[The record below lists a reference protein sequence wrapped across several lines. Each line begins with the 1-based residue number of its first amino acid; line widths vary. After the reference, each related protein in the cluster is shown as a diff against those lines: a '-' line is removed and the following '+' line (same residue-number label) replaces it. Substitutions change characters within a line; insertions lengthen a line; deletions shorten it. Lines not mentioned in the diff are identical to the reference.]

1 MRIDKIHIDSFMG
14 KRDLTL
20 TFSRGVNILRGDN
33 ESGKSTLAEFIKFML
48 YGASA
53 RNADGAIPER
63 QRYLSFGD
71 TSFGGYMELVTA
83 SGHYRIDRT
92 IHRTQSGFRESLSIS
107 DLDKKTQVCK
117 GENAGEALLG
127 IPEQVFKKIAY
138 ISQEGEGYTG
148 GSDLGA
154 AIENLLFS
162 ADETVSTDK
171 ALKSLDALR
180 VSLRHKDG
188 KGGQHCDMENEREAL
203 KARLEKALSD
213 NSEIIA
219 KEGSLLETQRRIAE
233 NKTEYSRSR
242 KLCELYDNYIAHT
255 RFARLDETITEEN
268 ALAEETEALE
278 KTFDGFAP
286 DGEYLGRLRQTAE
299 QMRAADLQ
307 VRAAKD
313 KAENAA
319 RARAAAEEA
328 VTEEGD
334 TQALQES
341 AAKVSGAQKATKVLT
356 ALGVLLLAAAAIC
369 FCAAYLM
376 RLDSLWYAVAAGGAL
391 LGALP
396 VALGIGKRKRTDRLL
411 RSFGATSAYELLE
424 KVQETKESAVRKQE
438 AFARARETESAAN
451 ALLATEKKRLEALKE
466 ALHTEAARL
475 HGDGGDPDA
484 LFSAVEQYIAQSE
497 ALSSK
502 AALLADRK
510 KQLRSETAAYDR
522 ASVEEM
528 LSAVGDLTVFEKL
541 DITEYSRKRD
551 FCENAIAALEIKRGD
566 LEKSLAALHA
576 TVENPALLRAALDAL
591 GKKESAAKAKYAA
604 AELAMRSI
612 ENASAG
618 LRTRVSP
625 RLADYAGKLMAVM
638 TDGKYSE
645 LGVDGA
651 IRLSYLSEGGAHD
664 AAYLSK
670 GTRES
675 AYFALRLAL
684 ADLLCKEEK
693 LPLILDESFAHT
705 DDQRTKQMLRILMA
719 LASEDTQSFVLTC
732 HTREEKIA
740 DAVGV
745 YNLIEMQSAPAAKR

>member
-1 MRIDKIHIDSFMG
+1 MRIEKIHIDSFMG
-14 KRDLTL
+14 KRNLTL
-20 TFSRGVNILRGDN
+20 EFSTGVNILRGDN
-33 ESGKSTLAEFIKFML
+33 ESGKSTIAEFIKFML
-48 YGASA
+48 YGAAA
-53 RNADGAIPER
+53 RGVDGTIPER

-71 TSFGGYMELVTA
+71 TSFGGYMELRTA
-83 SGHYRIDRT
+83 AGRYRIDRT
-92 IHRTQSGFRESLSIS
+92 VNQTQSGFRESLAIS
-107 DLDKKTQVCK
+107 DLDKKTQVFK

-127 IPEQVFKKIAY
+127 IPEHVFKKIAY

-148 GSDLGA
+148 GADLGA

-171 ALKSLDALR
+171 ALKKLDALR
-180 VSLRHKDG
+180 VSLRHKNG
-188 KGGQHCDMENEREAL
+188 KGGMLCDLAEEREVL
-203 KARLEKALSD
+203 EERLNKALSD

-219 KEGSLLETQRRIAE
+219 KEGSLLETQRRIAD
-233 NKTEYSRSR
+233 NKTEYNRAR

-255 RFARLDETITEEN
+255 RFARLDETIAEEN
-268 ALAEETEALE
+268 ALAEETAAME

-299 QMRAADLQ
+299 QMRAADIQ
-307 VRAAKD
+307 VRASKE

-328 VTEEGD
+328 ATESRD
-334 TQALQES
+334 TASLEKS
-341 AAKVSGAQKATKVLT
+341 AEKVSAAQKATKVLT
-356 ALGVLLLAAAAIC
+356 AAGIVLLLLAAIGGCVVYLMRMESTLYAAVAVGALIGVLLLV
-369 FCAAYLM
+369 F
-376 RLDSLWYAVAAGGAL
+376 
-391 LGALP
+391 
-396 VALGIGKRKRTDRLL
+396 GILKKKNTDRLL
-411 RSFGATSAYELLE
+411 KSFGVTSAYALLE
-424 KVQETKESAVRKQE
+424 KV
-438 AFARARETESAAN
+438 RETEESAARKTEALTKAREDESAAR
-451 ALLATEKKRLEALKE
+451 ALLATEQNRLETLKD
-466 ALHTEAARL
+466 ALHAEAARL

-484 LFSAVEQYIAQSE
+484 LFDAVEQYIAQSE
-497 ALSSK
+497 ALASK

-510 KQLRSETAAYDR
+510 KQLRTETAAYDR
-522 ASVEEM
+522 ESVEKM

-551 FCENAIAALEIKRGD
+551 FCENAISALEIKRGE

-591 GKKESAAKAKYAA
+591 CKKENAAKAKYAA

-618 LRTRVSP
+618 LRTRISP

-651 IRLSYLSEGGAHD
+651 ITLSYLSEGGAHD

-705 DDQRTKQMLRILMA
+705 DDNRTKQMLRILMA
-719 LASEDTQSFVLTC
+719 LAAEDTQSLVLTC

-740 DAVGV
+740 DTVGA
-745 YNLIEMQSAPAAKR
+745 YNLIEL

>member
-1 MRIDKIHIDSFMG
+1 MG

-20 TFSRGVNILRGDN
+20 EFSAGVNILCGDN

-48 YGASA
+48 YGAAA
-53 RNADGAIPER
+53 RGIDGTIPER

-71 TSFGGYMELVTA
+71 TSFGGWMELGTA
-83 SGHYRIDRT
+83 AGRFRIDRT
-92 IHRTQSGFRESLSIS
+92 VNQTQSGFRESLAIS
-107 DLDKKTQVCK
+107 DLGKKVQVYK

-127 IPEQVFKKIAY
+127 IPEHVFKKIAY
-138 ISQEGEGYTG
+138 ISQDGEGYTG
-148 GSDLGA
+148 GADLGA

-171 ALKSLDALR
+171 ALKKLDALR
-180 VSLRHKDG
+180 VSLRHKNG
-188 KGGQHCDMENEREAL
+188 KGGMLYDLEQEREAL
-203 KARLEKALSD
+203 EMRLEKALSD

-219 KEGSLLETQRRIAE
+219 KEGSLLETQRRIAD
-233 NKTEYSRSR
+233 NKTEYNRAR

-255 RFARLDETITEEN
+255 RFVRLDETIAEEN
-268 ALAEETEALE
+268 ALIEETAALE

-307 VRAAKD
+307 VRAAKE
-313 KAENAA
+313 KAENAS

-328 VTEEGD
+328 VSDKTD
-334 TQALQES
+334 TAALES
-341 AAKVSGAQKATKVLT
+341 NAAKISSLQKASKILLAAGIVL
-356 ALGVLLLAAAAIC
+356 LLLAAAGAC
-369 FCAAYLM
+369 VVYLM
-376 RLDSLWYAVAAGGAL
+376 RMQGALYTAAAAGALVGAL
-391 LGALP
+391 LCIF
-396 VALGIGKRKRTDRLL
+396 GILQKKTASRLL
-411 RSFGATSAYELLE
+411 TAFGVSSAYALLE
-424 KVQETKESAVRKQE
+424 KVRESEEGAARK
-438 AFARARETESAAN
+438 AKALSDARESETAAKTLLSTEQQ
-451 ALLATEKKRLEALKE
+451 RLETLKE
-466 ALHTEAARL
+466 TLHAEATRL

-484 LFSAVEQYIAQSE
+484 LFDAVEKYIAETE
-497 ALSSK
+497 ALASK

-510 KQLRSETAAYDR
+510 KQLRAETAAYNR
-522 ASVEEM
+522 ETVENM
-528 LSAVGDLTVFEKL
+528 LSAIGDLTVFEKL

-551 FCENAIAALEIKRGD
+551 FCENAISALEIKRGD

-576 TVENPALLRAALDAL
+576 TVENPALLRAALDTL
-591 GKKESAAKAKYAA
+591 CKKESIAKAKYAA

-651 IRLSYLSEGGAHD
+651 ISLSYLSEGGAHD

-705 DDQRTKQMLRILMA
+705 DDRRTKQMLRILMA
-719 LASEDTQSFVLTC
+719 LAAEDTQSLVLTC
-732 HTREEKIA
+732 HTREQKIA
-740 DAVGV
+740 DTVGV
-745 YNLIEMQSAPAAKR
+745 YNLITL

>member
-1 MRIDKIHIDSFMG
+1 MRIEKIHIDSFMG

-20 TFSRGVNILRGDN
+20 EFSTGVNILRGDN
-33 ESGKSTLAEFIKFML
+33 ESGKSTIAEFIKFML
-48 YGASA
+48 YGAAA
-53 RNADGAIPER
+53 RGVDGTIPER

-71 TSFGGYMELVTA
+71 TSFGGYMELRTA
-83 SGHYRIDRT
+83 AGRYRIDRT
-92 IHRTQSGFRESLSIS
+92 VNQTQSGFRESLAIS
-107 DLDKKTQVCK
+107 DLDKKTQVFK

-127 IPEQVFKKIAY
+127 IPEHVFRKIAY

-148 GSDLGA
+148 GADLGA

-171 ALKSLDALR
+171 ALKKLDALR
-180 VSLRHKDG
+180 VSLRHKNG
-188 KGGQHCDMENEREAL
+188 KGGMLCDLAEEREAL
-203 KARLEKALSD
+203 EERLHKALSD

-219 KEGSLLETQRRIAE
+219 KEGSLLETNKRIAD
-233 NKTEYSRSR
+233 NKTEYNRAR

-255 RFARLDETITEEN
+255 RFARLDETIAEEN
-268 ALAEETEALE
+268 ALAEETAAME

-307 VRAAKD
+307 VRASKE

-328 VTEEGD
+328 VTESRD
-334 TQALQES
+334 TASLEKS
-341 AAKVSGAQKATKVLT
+341 AEKVSAAQKATKVLT
-356 ALGVLLLAAAAIC
+356 AAGIVLLLLAVIGGC
-369 FCAAYLM
+369 VVYLM
-376 RLDSLWYAVAAGGAL
+376 RMESTLYAAVAVGALIGAL
-391 LGALP
+391 LL
-396 VALGIGKRKRTDRLL
+396 VLGILKKKSTDRLL
-411 RSFGATSAYELLE
+411 RSFGVTSAYALLE
-424 KVQETKESAVRKQE
+424 KV
-438 AFARARETESAAN
+438 RETEESAARKTEALAKAREDESAAK
-451 ALLATEKKRLEALKE
+451 ALLATEENRLEALKE
-466 ALHTEAARL
+466 ALHAEAARL

-484 LFSAVEQYIAQSE
+484 LFGAVEQYIAQSE
-497 ALSSK
+497 ALASK

-510 KQLRSETAAYDR
+510 KQLRTETAAYDR
-522 ASVEEM
+522 ESVEKM

-551 FCENAIAALEIKRGD
+551 FCENAISALEIKRGE

-591 GKKESAAKAKYAA
+591 CKKENAAKAKYAA

-618 LRTRVSP
+618 LRTRISP

-651 IRLSYLSEGGAHD
+651 ITLSYLSEGGAHD

-705 DDQRTKQMLRILMA
+705 DDNRTKQMLRILMA
-719 LASEDTQSFVLTC
+719 LAAEDTQSLVLTC

-740 DAVGV
+740 DTVGA
-745 YNLIEMQSAPAAKR
+745 YNLIEL

>member
-1 MRIDKIHIDSFMG
+1 MRIEKIHIDSFMG
-14 KRDLTL
+14 KRDLTIE
-20 TFSRGVNILRGDN
+20 FSAGANILRGDN

-48 YGASA
+48 YGAAA
-53 RNADGAIPER
+53 RGVDGTIPER

-71 TSFGGYMELVTA
+71 TSFGGTMELRTA
-83 SGHYRIDRT
+83 AGRYRIDRT
-92 IHRTQSGFRESLSIS
+92 VNQTQSGFRESLAIS
-107 DLDKKTQVCK
+107 DLDKKTQVFK
-117 GENAGEALLG
+117 GENAGDALLG
-127 IPEQVFKKIAY
+127 IPEHVFKKIAY

-148 GSDLGA
+148 GADLGA
-154 AIENLLFS
+154 AIENILFS

-171 ALKSLDALR
+171 ALKKLDALR
-180 VSLRHKDG
+180 VSLRHKNG
-188 KGGQHCDMENEREAL
+188 KGGMLYDLEQERTAL
-203 KARLEKALSD
+203 EARLDKALSE

-219 KEGSLLETQRRIAE
+219 KEGSLLETQRRIAD
-233 NKTEYSRSR
+233 NKTEYNRAR

-255 RFARLDETITEEN
+255 RFARLDETIAEEN
-268 ALAEETEALE
+268 ALAEETTAME

-319 RARAAAEEA
+319 RARAAAEETS
-328 VTEEGD
+328 TEQSD
-334 TQALQES
+334 TASLEKG
-341 AAKVSGAQKATKVLT
+341 AAKVSGAEKATKVLT
-356 ALGVLLLAAAAIC
+356 VMGIVLLLLAVIVGCVVYLMRQESIWYAAAAG
-369 FCAAYLM
+369 
-376 RLDSLWYAVAAGGAL
+376 AGLVGAL
-391 LGALP
+391 LLI
-396 VALGIGKRKRTDRLL
+396 LGIAKKKNTDRLL
-411 RSFGATSAYELLE
+411 RSFGVTSAYALLE
-424 KVQETKESAVRKQE
+424 KVRETEERTARMAE
-438 AFARARETESAAN
+438 ALARAREDESAAK
-451 ALLATEKKRLEALKE
+451 AMLAAEETRLETLKE
-466 ALHTEAARL
+466 ALHAEATRL

-484 LFSAVEQYIAQSE
+484 LFGAVEQYIAQSE
-497 ALSSK
+497 ALASK

-522 ASVEEM
+522 ESVEKL

-551 FCENAIAALEIKRGD
+551 FCENAISALEIKRGE

-591 GKKESAAKAKYAA
+591 CKKENAAKEKYAA

-618 LRTRVSP
+618 LRGRVSP

-645 LGVDGA
+645 FGVDGA
-651 IRLSYLSEGGAHD
+651 ISLSYIAEGGAHD

-705 DDQRTKQMLRILMA
+705 DDHRTKQMLRILMA
-719 LASEDTQSFVLTC
+719 LAAEDTQSLVLTC

-740 DAVGV
+740 DTVGV
-745 YNLIEMQSAPAAKR
+745 YNLIEL

>member
-1 MRIDKIHIDSFMG
+1 MRIEKIHIDSFMG

-20 TFSRGVNILRGDN
+20 EFSSGVNILRGDN
-33 ESGKSTLAEFIKFML
+33 ESGKSTIAEFIKYML
-48 YGASA
+48 YGAAA
-53 RNADGAIPER
+53 RGVDGTIPER

-71 TSFGGYMELVTA
+71 TSFGGYMELRTA
-83 SGHYRIDRT
+83 AGRYRIDRT
-92 IHRTQSGFRESLSIS
+92 INQTQSGFRESLAVS
-107 DLDKKTQVCK
+107 DLDKKTQVFK

-127 IPEQVFKKIAY
+127 IPEHVFRKIAY

-148 GSDLGA
+148 GADLGA

-171 ALKSLDALR
+171 ALKKLDALR
-180 VSLRHKDG
+180 VSLRHKNG
-188 KGGQHCDMENEREAL
+188 KGGMLYDLAEEREAL
-203 KARLEKALSD
+203 EERLNKALSD

-219 KEGSLLETQRRIAE
+219 KEGSLLETNKRIAD
-233 NKTEYSRSR
+233 NKTEYNRAR

-255 RFARLDETITEEN
+255 RFARLDETIAEEN
-268 ALAEETEALE
+268 ALAEETAAME

-307 VRAAKD
+307 VRASKE

-328 VTEEGD
+328 VTESRD
-334 TQALQES
+334 TASLEKS
-341 AAKVSGAQKATKVLT
+341 AEKVSGAQKTTKVLT
-356 ALGVLLLAAAAIC
+356 AAGIVLLLLAVIGGCVVYLMRMESALYAAAAVGALI
-369 FCAAYLM
+369 
-376 RLDSLWYAVAAGGAL
+376 GAL
-391 LGALP
+391 LL
-396 VALGIGKRKRTDRLL
+396 VFGILKKKSTDRLL
-411 RSFGATSAYELLE
+411 KSFGVTSAYALLE
-424 KVQETKESAVRKQE
+424 KV
-438 AFARARETESAAN
+438 RETEESAARKTEALAKAREDESAAR
-451 ALLATEKKRLEALKE
+451 ALLATEENRLETLKE
-466 ALHTEAARL
+466 ALHAEAARL

-484 LFSAVEQYIAQSE
+484 LFGAVEQYIAQSE
-497 ALSSK
+497 ALASK

-510 KQLRSETAAYDR
+510 KQLRTETAAYDR
-522 ASVEEM
+522 ESVEKM

-551 FCENAIAALEIKRGD
+551 FCENAISALEIKRGE

-591 GKKESAAKAKYAA
+591 CKKERAAKAKYDA

-618 LRTRVSP
+618 LRTRISP

-651 IRLSYLSEGGAHD
+651 ITLSYLSEGGAHD

-705 DDQRTKQMLRILMA
+705 DDNRTKQMLRILMA
-719 LASEDTQSFVLTC
+719 LAAEDTQSLVLTC

-740 DAVGV
+740 DTVGA
-745 YNLIEMQSAPAAKR
+745 YNLIEL

>member
-1 MRIDKIHIDSFMG
+1 MRIEKIHIDSFMG

-20 TFSRGVNILRGDN
+20 ELSTGVNILRGDN

-48 YGASA
+48 YGAAA
-53 RNADGAIPER
+53 RGIDGTIPER

-71 TSFGGYMELVTA
+71 TSFGGFMELRTA
-83 SGHYRIDRT
+83 AGRYRIDRT
-92 IHRTQSGFRESLSIS
+92 VNQTQSGFRESLAIS
-107 DLDKKTQVCK
+107 DLDKKTQVFK
-117 GENAGEALLG
+117 GENAGDALLG
-127 IPEQVFKKIAY
+127 IPEHVFKKIAY

-148 GSDLGA
+148 GTDLGT

-171 ALKSLDALR
+171 ALKKLDALR
-180 VSLRHKDG
+180 VSLRHKNG
-188 KGGQHCDMENEREAL
+188 KGGMLYDLEQEREAL
-203 KARLEKALSD
+203 ETRLEKALSD

-219 KEGSLLETQRRIAE
+219 KEGSLLETQRRIAD
-233 NKTEYSRSR
+233 NKTEYSRAR

-255 RFARLDETITEEN
+255 RFVRLDETIAEEN
-268 ALAEETEALE
+268 ALAEETAAME

-307 VRAAKD
+307 VRATRE
-313 KAENAA
+313 KAENAV
-319 RARAAAEEA
+319 RTRAAAEEA
-328 VTEEGD
+328 VTEGSD
-334 TQALQES
+334 TATLEKS
-341 AAKVSGAQKATKVLT
+341 AEKVSGAQKATKLLT
-356 ALGVLLLAAAAIC
+356 AAGIVLLVLAAVLGCVVYLMWLESILYAAAAGAALVGALLLA
-369 FCAAYLM
+369 F
-376 RLDSLWYAVAAGGAL
+376 
-391 LGALP
+391 
-396 VALGIGKRKRTDRLL
+396 GILKKKSTDRLL
-411 RSFGATSAYELLE
+411 KSFGVTSAYALLE
-424 KVQETKESAVRKQE
+424 KVRE
-438 AFARARETESAAN
+438 AEESAARKAEALSKAREEESAAK
-451 ALLATEKKRLEALKE
+451 ALLVTEQQRLETLKE
-466 ALHTEAARL
+466 TLHAEAARL

-484 LFSAVEQYIAQSE
+484 LFDAVEQYIAQSE
-497 ALSSK
+497 ALASK
-502 AALLADRK
+502 AALLDDRK

-522 ASVEEM
+522 ETVENM
-528 LSAVGDLTVFEKL
+528 LSAVDDLTVFEKL

-551 FCENAIAALEIKRGD
+551 FCENAISALEIKRGE

-591 GKKESAAKAKYAA
+591 CKKESAAKAKYAA

-651 IRLSYLSEGGAHD
+651 ISLSYLSEGGAHD

-705 DDQRTKQMLRILMA
+705 DDRRTKQMLRILMA
-719 LASEDTQSFVLTC
+719 LASEDTQSLVLTC

-740 DAVGV
+740 DSVGV
-745 YNLIEMQSAPAAKR
+745 YNLIEL